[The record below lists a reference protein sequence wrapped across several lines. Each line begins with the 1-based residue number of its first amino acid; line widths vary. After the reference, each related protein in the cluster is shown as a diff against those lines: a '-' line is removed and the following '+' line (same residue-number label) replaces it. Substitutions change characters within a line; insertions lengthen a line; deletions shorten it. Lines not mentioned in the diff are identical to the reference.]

1 MYACLYILEIWN
13 VKLYD
18 YPELILI
25 FYRLVT
31 FKNLLNT
38 LSSQDQGYYGGPIG
52 SHMRAFDWCHNQR
65 PWMTLKGH
73 YALCFNKQVC
83 QSLALHHVDVDLE
96 VDEQLVSIII
106 SYSCQLDNV
115 WQ

>member
-1 MYACLYILEIWN
+1 MYTCLYILEIWN

-38 LSSQDQGYYGGPIG
+38 LPSQFHQKSSIGLENTGLSYVPRWQQWALKSWAIPVYCSRLLCECSDQ
-52 SHMRAFDWCHNQR
+52 W
-65 PWMTLKGH
+65 
-73 YALCFNKQVC
+73 
-83 QSLALHHVDVDLE
+83 
-96 VDEQLVSIII
+96 VDE
-106 SYSCQLDNV
+106 
-115 WQ
+115 WTA

>member
-1 MYACLYILEIWN
+1 MKYKKKILAADAGLEADDNTLLYACLYILEIWN

-38 LSSQDQGYYGGPIG
+38 LP
-52 SHMRAFDWCHNQR
+52 SHD
-65 PWMTLKGH
+65 PG
-73 YALCFNKQVC
+73 
-83 QSLALHHVDVDLE
+83 
-96 VDEQLVSIII
+96 
-106 SYSCQLDNV
+106 
-115 WQ
+115 

>member
-31 FKNLLNT
+31 SSKPTKYISITRGGEKKEEKLHTCGGALL
-38 LSSQDQGYYGGPIG
+38 LVL
-52 SHMRAFDWCHNQR
+52 HN
-65 PWMTLKGH
+65 
-73 YALCFNKQVC
+73 FV
-83 QSLALHHVDVDLE
+83 
-96 VDEQLVSIII
+96 
-106 SYSCQLDNV
+106 
-115 WQ
+115 

>member
-31 FKNLLNT
+31 FKTLLNT
-38 LSSQDQGYYGGPIG
+38 LP
-52 SHMRAFDWCHNQR
+52 SHN
-65 PWMTLKGH
+65 
-73 YALCFNKQVC
+73 
-83 QSLALHHVDVDLE
+83 HVF
-96 VDEQLVSIII
+96 QI
-106 SYSCQLDNV
+106 
-115 WQ
+115 W

>member
-25 FYRLVT
+25 FHRLVT

-38 LSSQDQGYYGGPIG
+38 LP
-52 SHMRAFDWCHNQR
+52 SHVVENTGIMHND
-65 PWMTLKGH
+65 PFEVTDYATNCIFVLKR
-73 YALCFNKQVC
+73 K
-83 QSLALHHVDVDLE
+83 VDIW
-96 VDEQLVSIII
+96 SI
-106 SYSCQLDNV
+106 SYDISIHQ
-115 WQ
+115 

>member
-38 LSSQDQGYYGGPIG
+38 LTSQVLPVG
-52 SHMRAFDWCHNQR
+52 SGWFGAEPTTAEFEF
-65 PWMTLKGH
+65 GS
-73 YALCFNKQVC
+73 F
-83 QSLALHHVDVDLE
+83 
-96 VDEQLVSIII
+96 
-106 SYSCQLDNV
+106 
-115 WQ
+115 

>member
-38 LSSQDQGYYGGPIG
+38 LTSQYYY
-52 SHMRAFDWCHNQR
+52 DNNQTFKR
-65 PWMTLKGH
+65 VLKSWRV
-73 YALCFNKQVC
+73 K
-83 QSLALHHVDVDLE
+83 
-96 VDEQLVSIII
+96 
-106 SYSCQLDNV
+106 
-115 WQ
+115 W

>member
-31 FKNLLNT
+31 FKTLLNT
-38 LSSQDQGYYGGPIG
+38 LPSHSDQNSEIFTKSEIVTPALQRAAYNILVRIGG
-52 SHMRAFDWCHNQR
+52 MRLAGLGRVSFEFDEPFRIWPNISAFYFKYR
-65 PWMTLKGH
+65 L
-73 YALCFNKQVC
+73 
-83 QSLALHHVDVDLE
+83 
-96 VDEQLVSIII
+96 
-106 SYSCQLDNV
+106 
-115 WQ
+115 

>member
-31 FKNLLNT
+31 FKTLLNT
-38 LSSQDQGYYGGPIG
+38 LPSQ
-52 SHMRAFDWCHNQR
+52 S
-65 PWMTLKGH
+65 
-73 YALCFNKQVC
+73 VC
-83 QSLALHHVDVDLE
+83 LSVRLSVCDVGEL
-96 VDEQLVSIII
+96 
-106 SYSCQLDNV
+106 
-115 WQ
+115 

>member
-38 LSSQDQGYYGGPIG
+38 LPSQHVKQLNTLQSSGLGGPAVAL
-52 SHMRAFDWCHNQR
+52 SHTFTNE
-65 PWMTLKGH
+65 TIKFIYYL
-73 YALCFNKQVC
+73 L
-83 QSLALHHVDVDLE
+83 
-96 VDEQLVSIII
+96 
-106 SYSCQLDNV
+106 
-115 WQ
+115 

>member
-31 FKNLLNT
+31 FKTLLNT
-38 LSSQDQGYYGGPIG
+38 LPSQAGDTDSVPGGRARSCIQLSS
-52 SHMRAFDWCHNQR
+52 
-65 PWMTLKGH
+65 T
-73 YALCFNKQVC
+73 
-83 QSLALHHVDVDLE
+83 
-96 VDEQLVSIII
+96 
-106 SYSCQLDNV
+106 
-115 WQ
+115 

>member
-38 LSSQDQGYYGGPIG
+38 LPSHYVDSYWLCSYGDDG
-52 SHMRAFDWCHNQR
+52 D
-65 PWMTLKGH
+65 
-73 YALCFNKQVC
+73 V
-83 QSLALHHVDVDLE
+83 QSPVLEMSLVAHHT
-96 VDEQLVSIII
+96 
-106 SYSCQLDNV
+106 YT
-115 WQ
+115 